1 MDPTP
6 KSVLGLERAT
16 SSSPMGRHRCHSL
29 GLALLLS
36 RMVTNRFLQ
45 HGSCTDKRRQKD
57 AAGGVRQ
64 MTRWMTLDR
73 KVKIVKGEDARFN
86 DLGSFCTHAKPKH
99 QKLTAVP
106 DIRTNA

>member
-57 AAGGVRQ
+57 CSRGCAANDTMDDFRQ
-64 MTRWMTLDR
+64 ESQNRERRRRTL
-73 KVKIVKGEDARFN
+73 
-86 DLGSFCTHAKPKH
+86 
-99 QKLTAVP
+99 
-106 DIRTNA
+106 